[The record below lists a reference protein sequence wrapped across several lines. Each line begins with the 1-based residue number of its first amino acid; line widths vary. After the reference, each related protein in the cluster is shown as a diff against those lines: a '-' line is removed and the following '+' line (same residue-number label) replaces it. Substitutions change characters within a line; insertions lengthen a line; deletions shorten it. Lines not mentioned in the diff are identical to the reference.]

1 MLALT
6 TSVPLSRKRRRIVD
20 ESATELPASTINI
33 TPIDPLG
40 PIPTLIDT
48 SAERILR
55 PSTNEAKIR
64 VIAEHLSHAPLRK
77 ALTQANQLGP
87 RAAGR
92 GRGRAETQAQA
103 CEKR

>member
-6 TSVPLSRKRRRIVD
+6 TSVPLSRKRRRVRD
-20 ESATELPASTINI
+20 RTACLYYKYNVNQPSKAYTDFDRS
-33 TPIDPLG
+33 
-40 PIPTLIDT
+40 

-64 VIAEHLSHAPLRK
+64 IIVEHLPHAPLRK
-77 ALTQANQLGP
+77 AFTQANQLGP

-103 CEKR
+103 CEKQ